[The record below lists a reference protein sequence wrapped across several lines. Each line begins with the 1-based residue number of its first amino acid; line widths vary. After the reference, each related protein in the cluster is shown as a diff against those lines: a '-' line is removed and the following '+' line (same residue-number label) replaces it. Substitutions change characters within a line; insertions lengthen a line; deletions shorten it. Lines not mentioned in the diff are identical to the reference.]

1 VGLWRL
7 NAAGWVLLEPADL
20 PRVVDLSLRAW
31 EPVFTSLRTV
41 LGDEVFQRLYPDWRS
56 DQERAVTATCTS
68 TLMNATVADEAGAPV
83 GFVAFAADPATRLGV
98 IEMLAVDPNRQGA
111 GIGSALTSFALRAL
125 RDAGMHVAMVETG
138 GDPGHAAARRTY
150 EKAGCTLLPIARYF
164 RSLDR
169 VEPGDSLGS
178 TP

>member
-1 VGLWRL
+1 MPARL
-7 NAAGWVLLEPADL
+7 RPLEPADL

-83 GFVAFAADPATRLGV
+83 GFVAFAADPATRLT
-98 IEMLAVDPNRQGA
+98 PP
-111 GIGSALTSFALRAL
+111 ALPR
-125 RDAGMHVAMVETG
+125 
-138 GDPGHAAARRTY
+138 PGRRTPAAST
-150 EKAGCTLLPIARYF
+150 AGPISPPPATHCSKPSR
-164 RSLDR
+164 
-169 VEPGDSLGS
+169 
-178 TP
+178 